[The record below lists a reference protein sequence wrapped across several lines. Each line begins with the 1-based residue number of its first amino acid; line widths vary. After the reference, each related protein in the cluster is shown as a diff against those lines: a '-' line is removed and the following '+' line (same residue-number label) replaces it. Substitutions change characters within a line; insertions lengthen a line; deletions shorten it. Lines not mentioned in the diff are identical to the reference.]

1 MLVCVG
7 IPVMDGKPCAQTV
20 DSLLA
25 EVVLG
30 FKEGVHFLVLW
41 EIGCSLIGVARNKI
55 ASRFL
60 EIPGADCLI
69 FVDADISWPAG
80 ALAKLAKSQHEV
92 IGGTY
97 MMKADGGKFHIR
109 GTPEKEGDLYRVE
122 GLPGG
127 FIKMARSVFDKIDA
141 KPYKDEFDKD
151 MRDFFPTGFYEGRLW
166 GEDYGFC
173 RLWLESG
180 GEIWLDPSI
189 RLRHHDGARAFSG
202 NFEEWLEGENSGN

>member
-7 IPVMDGKPCAQTV
+7 IPVIDGKPCAQTV

-25 EVVLG
+25 EVVIG
-30 FKEGVHFLVLW
+30 MQKGVHFLVLW
-41 EIGCSLIGVARNKI
+41 EIGCSLIGIARNKI

-60 EIPGADCLI
+60 EIPNADCLI
-69 FVDADISWPAG
+69 FVDADISWKG
-80 ALAKLAKSQHEV
+80 GDLAKLAMSEHDV

-97 MMKADGGKFHIR
+97 MTKQEGGKFHVR
-109 GTPEKEGDLYRVE
+109 GTPEKIGDLYKVD

-127 FIKMARSVFDKIDA
+127 FIKMSRAVFSKIKA
-141 KPYKDEFDKD
+141 QPYKDDSDKD
-151 MRDFFPTGFYEGRLW
+151 MVDYFPTGFHEGRMW

-173 RLWLESG
+173 RIWLQSG

-189 RLRHHDGARAFSG
+189 KLRHHDGNKFFAG
-202 NFEEWLEGENSGN
+202 DFEEWLKEKQLA